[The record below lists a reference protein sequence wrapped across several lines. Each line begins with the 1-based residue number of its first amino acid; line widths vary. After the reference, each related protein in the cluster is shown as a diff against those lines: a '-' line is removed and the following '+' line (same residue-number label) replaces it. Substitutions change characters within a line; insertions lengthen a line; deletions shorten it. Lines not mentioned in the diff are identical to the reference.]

1 MGVIITTAGEKL
13 MARLQAEGKP
23 LVIDT
28 FIFAE
33 IPGQDYEADIDPGMA
48 LPAESRI
55 RLRYPIPEE
64 YRAYVN
70 PTQVVYSALLG
81 SDVGDWAF
89 NWQGLYCSEH
99 KTLVAVATFPAIEK
113 RAYGADT
120 GQPGNNLTRN
130 FILEFN
136 GAQKLTR
143 INVSADVWQLDFTV
157 RLAGMDERERLSN
170 YDLYGQ
176 GYFDGGGW
184 KLVKQGGGYAFL
196 PGLAYVGGIRAALV
210 SALPVPALSKK
221 PCDVWLSVCL
231 KPQGSDRVAEATPL
245 WVDPGASVADVRDD
259 AGIMHYRVR
268 VACVDASGNVTDVR
282 PPEFGDADQPGYI
295 ETYLKNNRRYTTCA
309 TAAATVAKTA
319 ALPGFILKPGAW
331 AVVRFS
337 NTNTAAGA
345 TLNIGGTGAKPIQYH
360 GKALTAG
367 TPGAGRAYA
376 FIYTGNAYELVG
388 DVLTLAEGGG
398 LSFDA
403 KGHLYVDFSLVP
415 DDQMRAI
422 VLSMMQQ
429 GGGLNVDGKGKLY
442 VDFASMPTDRF
453 ESMLQ
458 SIRVPIWLT
467 GTTQVYVAPDGVDS
481 AADGRGFS
489 TAKPWATLQYALNY
503 MATNYNLGSYVLYV
517 NVAAGEY
524 GTARSE
530 SVQPIVLPA
539 FTNISGT
546 VVIRGAGMD
555 QTVLHG
561 YFVNRNASTNT
572 YHIRDLTIKQDT
584 TSTSLYLY
592 CITLEYE
599 ATVQCQRVH
608 FIFDPAEGRTN
619 HEVIRT
625 IQGRLVLG
633 LYNNASNLESACK
646 VTVIPAGCAALFSAN
661 GGQLIIQTVVT
672 IDGTCTASLGVLYA
686 NGLGRANMR
695 CISGADTQGKISQ
708 GNGQISGRRAAAH
721 YNSIIR
727 LPPGNIEDIIA
738 GSETSVTSTGGQ
750 IS

>member
-1 MGVIITTAGEKL
+1 MPTLSQPELLPGPFAYNGDKNDIPDASASLGAASYQQGFPPITQLPVNAGGIPPQRNDFNGIL
-13 MARLQAEGKP
+13 NALSQH
-23 LVIDT
+23 T
-28 FIFAE
+28 FWQQSGGMYAWSATL
-33 IPGQDYEADIDPGMA
+33 DYAVPSM
-48 LPAESRI
+48 
-55 RLRYPIPEE
+55 
-64 YRAYVN
+64 
-70 PTQVVYSALLG
+70 VVG
-81 SDVGDWAF
+81 SDKEIYFALQSSG
-89 NWQGLYCSEH
+89 
-99 KTLVAVATFPAIEK
+99 
-113 RAYGADT
+113 
-120 GQPGNNLTRN
+120 PG
-130 FILEFN
+130 
-136 GAQKLTR
+136 
-143 INVSADVWQLDFTV
+143 
-157 RLAGMDERERLSN
+157 
-170 YDLYGQ
+170 
-176 GYFDGGGW
+176 
-184 KLVKQGGGYAFL
+184 
-196 PGLAYVGGIRAALV
+196 
-210 SALPVPALSKK
+210 
-221 PCDVWLSVCL
+221 
-231 KPQGSDRVAEATPL
+231 
-245 WVDPGASVADVRDD
+245 
-259 AGIMHYRVR
+259 
-268 VACVDASGNVTDVR
+268 
-282 PPEFGDADQPGYI
+282 
-295 ETYLKNNRRYTTCA
+295 
-309 TAAATVAKTA
+309 
-319 ALPGFILKPGAW
+319 
-331 AVVRFS
+331 
-337 NTNTAAGA
+337 TAAGA
-345 TLNIGGTGAKPIQYH
+345 KNPTSGE
-360 GKALTAG
+360 GKAYWQNIAYVLPVATATNLG
-367 TPGAGRAYA
+367 GVMVNKGGLQVSASGLLSLLLMQGGGLNLNATGQLYVDTADFSEEMLRA
-376 FIYTGNAYELVG
+376 FLEGII
-388 DVLTLAEGGG
+388 AEGGG
-398 LSFDA
+398 LGFDQA
-403 KGHLYVDFSLVP
+403 
-415 DDQMRAI
+415 
-422 VLSMMQQ
+422 
-429 GGGLNVDGKGKLY
+429 GKLY
-442 VDFASMPTDRF
+442 VDADAFSDDLLERF
-453 ESMLQ
+453 LK

-489 TAKPWATLQYALNY
+489 AAKPWATLQYALNY